1 MTDSGVKRDRPPSN
15 EVDENENNVKP
26 SPFVLANQKKRP
38 TFLWRKKLSV
48 LQKSAKWGKLQNT
61 DPTVCQSTFRMCVF
75 VLVDFLGTAFFSP
88 PVALYSQSEPSRF
101 QFNRHWSRRHFTDCF
116 WTGRTDLFTFLVV
129 DRVLEI
135 LVVVSFRSLS
145 PLKSKVATFPGSV
158 GSTEHSRNFLAI
170 TVELK
175 VKECLVIRKITPC
188 LVISVSKNCKIP
200 NCPKTI

>member
-26 SPFVLANQKKRP
+26 SPSVLANQKKRP

-88 PVALYSQSEPSRF
+88 LLPFIRNQNRVVFSSIVTDPGVTLRTASGPDGQIFSHFSSLIVFWKFLLSFHFGHWAL
-101 QFNRHWSRRHFTDCF
+101 
-116 WTGRTDLFTFLVV
+116 
-129 DRVLEI
+129 
-135 LVVVSFRSLS
+135 
-145 PLKSKVATFPGSV
+145 
-158 GSTEHSRNFLAI
+158 
-170 TVELK
+170 
-175 VKECLVIRKITPC
+175 
-188 LVISVSKNCKIP
+188 
-200 NCPKTI
+200 